1 MYRIDYTKSNN
12 NIMTENIFPC
22 RLHLRCTT
30 LDSISILR
38 KSEFGK
44 IKIDKLFWLLV
55 SNKRRRSHN
64 PLKVKDHSVHQTKL
78 CVWSLLQICVG
89 LVTNRILSDEEK
101 KHWLQDELSTYFD
114 FYYQKRLL
122 KNSSSSTNS
131 NKRYTLMNF

>member
-1 MYRIDYTKSNN
+1 MLVLVRAFYCAQHSFLKGQNAFFKQVDTSVWNRYTKSNN
-12 NIMTENIFPC
+12 NIMTENIFFSC

-64 PLKVKDHSVHQTKL
+64 PLKVKDHSVHQTNFVCGPADLRGTCNK
-78 CVWSLLQICVG
+78 
-89 LVTNRILSDEEK
+89 
-101 KHWLQDELSTYFD
+101 
-114 FYYQKRLL
+114 
-122 KNSSSSTNS
+122 S
-131 NKRYTLMNF
+131 NFER

>member
-1 MYRIDYTKSNN
+1 
-12 NIMTENIFPC
+12 MTENIFSS

-30 LDSISILR
+30 LDSIFPSSENLSLE
-38 KSEFGK
+38 KSKLTSCFG
-44 IKIDKLFWLLV
+44 WLLV

-101 KHWLQDELSTYFD
+101 KNTGFKMNHRPILIFIT
-114 FYYQKRLL
+114 KKKLL
-122 KNSSSSTNS
+122 EKIAVHQPIAI
-131 NKRYTLMNF
+131 KDKL